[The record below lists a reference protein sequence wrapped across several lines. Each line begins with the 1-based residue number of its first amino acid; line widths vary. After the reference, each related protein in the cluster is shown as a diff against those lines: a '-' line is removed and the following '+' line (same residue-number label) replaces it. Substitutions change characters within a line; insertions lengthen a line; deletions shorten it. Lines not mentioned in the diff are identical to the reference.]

1 MLRADLRSFLVS
13 FKEKASMPQSLK
25 KFLFNFELI
34 LASACIIV
42 TTGLVMLNVF
52 FRYFLKTGI
61 YWSEEVATAC
71 FVWSV
76 FIGAAAGYKHKA
88 HVGVDMLVN
97 LCPPRIKKV
106 IVIIVDAIL
115 LLINGYITYIAVIY
129 ISLSYRKPTPV
140 LGMSTAYISSSILVS
155 FALMT
160 CYSIY
165 FLIQDTRTKPQ
176 GGSL

>member
-1 MLRADLRSFLVS
+1 
-13 FKEKASMPQSLK
+13 MPQALK
-25 KFLFNFELI
+25 KVLSNFELI
-34 LASACIIV
+34 LASTCIIV
-42 TTGLVMLNVF
+42 TTSLVMLNVILRYF
-52 FRYFLKTGI
+52 FRTGL

-97 LCPPRIKKV
+97 LCPPTLKK
-106 IVIIVDAIL
+106 IVTIVVDLIL

-129 ISLSYRKPTPV
+129 LSLSYKKPTPV
-140 LGMSTAYISSSILVS
+140 LGISTAYISSSILVS

-160 CYSIY
+160 IYAVY
-165 FLIQDTRTKPQ
+165 FLIQDIRTPKE
-176 GGSL
+176 GGAAC

>member
-1 MLRADLRSFLVS
+1 
-13 FKEKASMPQSLK
+13 
-25 KFLFNFELI
+25 
-34 LASACIIV
+34 
-42 TTGLVMLNVF
+42 MLNVIM
-52 FRYFLKTGI
+52 RYFFKTGI

-97 LCPPRIKKV
+97 LCPPTLKK
-106 IVIIVDAIL
+106 IIIIVVDLIL

-129 ISLSYRKPTPV
+129 LSLSYKKPTPV
-140 LGMSTAYISSSILVS
+140 LGISTAYISSSILVS

-160 CYSIY
+160 IYAVY
-165 FLIQDTRTKPQ
+165 FLIQDIRKNTE
-176 GGSL
+176 GGAA

>member
-1 MLRADLRSFLVS
+1 
-13 FKEKASMPQSLK
+13 MPQALK
-25 KFLFNFELI
+25 KVLSNFELI
-34 LASACIIV
+34 LASTCIII
-42 TTGLVMLNVF
+42 TTSLVMLNVIM
-52 FRYFLKTGI
+52 RYFFKTGI

-97 LCPPRIKKV
+97 LCPPTLKK
-106 IVIIVDAIL
+106 IIIIVVDLIL

-129 ISLSYRKPTPV
+129 LSLSYKKPTPV
-140 LGMSTAYISSSILVS
+140 LGISTAYISSSILVS

-160 CYSIY
+160 IYAVY
-165 FLIQDTRTKPQ
+165 FLIQDIRKNTE
-176 GGSL
+176 GGAA

>member
-1 MLRADLRSFLVS
+1 
-13 FKEKASMPQSLK
+13 MPQLLK
-25 KFLFNFELI
+25 KVLSNFELI
-34 LASACIIV
+34 LASTCIII
-42 TTGLVMLNVF
+42 TTSLVMLNVIM
-52 FRYFLKTGI
+52 RYFFKTGI

-97 LCPPRIKKV
+97 LCPPTLKK
-106 IVIIVDAIL
+106 IIIIVVDLVL

-129 ISLSYRKPTPV
+129 LSLSYKKPTPV
-140 LGMSTAYISSSILVS
+140 LGISTAYISSSILVS

-160 CYSIY
+160 IYAVY
-165 FLIQDTRTKPQ
+165 FLIQDIRQHTE
-176 GGSL
+176 GGAA

>member
-1 MLRADLRSFLVS
+1 MS
-13 FKEKASMPQSLK
+13 FKENIPMPQALK
-25 KFLFNFELI
+25 KVLSNFELI
-34 LASACIIV
+34 LASTCIII
-42 TTGLVMLNVF
+42 TTSLVMLNVIM
-52 FRYFLKTGI
+52 RYFFKTGI

-97 LCPPRIKKV
+97 LCPPTLKK
-106 IVIIVDAIL
+106 IIIIVVDLIL

-129 ISLSYRKPTPV
+129 LSLSYKKPTPV
-140 LGMSTAYISSSILVS
+140 LGISTAYISSSILVS

-160 CYSIY
+160 IYAVY
-165 FLIQDTRTKPQ
+165 FLIQDIRKNTE
-176 GGSL
+176 GGAA